1 MHVSDHY
8 ASGRAWES
16 VGYADEHARTAQAH
30 LAAATEED
38 LQNIARMKE
47 SFMSAALP
55 GSGDG
60 GPSLPA
66 LLLTPQ
72 VLAAARERLASAT
85 PDDLE
90 KLGRMKQ
97 AVLRGAAL
105 PGSGGEAASSSSA
118 AEQSCS
124 SAVLSPDAIAVAQAK
139 LASATPEDI
148 ENMARMKAELLARLA
163 SKPQECDT
171 VSVGTGAAASCFSG
185 ASCSLYTIPPPRA
198 AASAE
203 RVAQLRELYSNMI
216 SGHNEPDAA
225 ASPEPLVGGSGSS
238 PNGPWSAGLVA
249 HADASSGEWM
259 FPGTQVP
266 IGPRLQAM
274 MELALYPFLPKMAPP
289 PTMAPLTATASKHS
303 GGGAGGGGSGR
314 GAGDETPLPPPNK
327 YVERVTARAPW
338 RAPWRT
344 PASSGRG
351 DDAAEGNEA
360 DETAR
365 LRPSGVDDD
374 GFDAEDVVIRPK
386 DVVMKPP
393 VLPAPSALWGH
404 SFSTLGTRR
413 SEGGHSYTLGTRA
426 PVPPLAPSKGE
437 QSEVDALR
445 RALRELFMMLE
456 LRDAEICELK
466 DQARC
471 DRNAIERLRTRLSQE
486 MARRT
491 ETMMDTALAASTQAI
506 SMLQEEQAIK
516 DVLAEQK
523 GAAVAKRGAGQP
535 DLLRIVELPSE
546 EAQALRARM
555 HTLRVELAAVEGR
568 LEELEAAPTGAV
580 LPRV

>member
-47 SFMSAALP
+47 LFMSAALP

-66 LLLTPQ
+66 LLLTPE

-148 ENMARMKAELLARLA
+148 KNMARMKAELLARLA
-163 SKPQECDT
+163 SKPQEFDA
-171 VSVGTGAAASCFSG
+171 VSVGAGAAASCFSG
-185 ASCSLYTIPPPRA
+185 ASCSLHTIPNRRA

-203 RVAQLRELYSNMI
+203 RVAQLRELYSSMI

-238 PNGPWSAGLVA
+238 PNGPWSAGLMA
-249 HADASSGEWM
+249 HADTSSGEWM

-303 GGGAGGGGSGR
+303 DGGAGGGGSGQ
-314 GAGDETPLPPPNK
+314 GAGDETPLLPPNK
-327 YVERVTARAPW
+327 YVEQMTARAPW
-338 RAPWRT
+338 RAPWRS

-351 DDAAEGNEA
+351 DDVEDDADEGHEA

-374 GFDAEDVVIRPK
+374 GFDAEDDVIKPE
-386 DVVMKPP
+386 DAVMKPP

-404 SFSTLGTRR
+404 SFSMLGTR
-413 SEGGHSYTLGTRA
+413 TGT

-437 QSEVDALR
+437 HSEVDALR

>member
-1 MHVSDHY
+1 
-8 ASGRAWES
+8 
-16 VGYADEHARTAQAH
+16 
-30 LAAATEED
+30 L
-38 LQNIARMKE
+38 
-47 SFMSAALP
+47 
-55 GSGDG
+55 
-60 GPSLPA
+60 
-66 LLLTPQ
+66 
-72 VLAAARERLASAT
+72 
-85 PDDLE
+85 
-90 KLGRMKQ
+90 
-97 AVLRGAAL
+97 
-105 PGSGGEAASSSSA
+105 
-118 AEQSCS
+118 
-124 SAVLSPDAIAVAQAK
+124 
-139 LASATPEDI
+139 
-148 ENMARMKAELLARLA
+148 
-163 SKPQECDT
+163 
-171 VSVGTGAAASCFSG
+171 
-185 ASCSLYTIPPPRA
+185 
-198 AASAE
+198 
-203 RVAQLRELYSNMI
+203 
-216 SGHNEPDAA
+216 
-225 ASPEPLVGGSGSS
+225 
-238 PNGPWSAGLVA
+238 
-249 HADASSGEWM
+249 
-259 FPGTQVP
+259 
-266 IGPRLQAM
+266 
-274 MELALYPFLPKMAPP
+274 
-289 PTMAPLTATASKHS
+289 
-303 GGGAGGGGSGR
+303 
-314 GAGDETPLPPPNK
+314 
-327 YVERVTARAPW
+327 
-338 RAPWRT
+338 
-344 PASSGRG
+344 SGRG
-351 DDAAEGNEA
+351 DDADEGHEA

-374 GFDAEDVVIRPK
+374 GFDAEDVVIKPE
-386 DVVMKPP
+386 DAVMKPP

-404 SFSTLGTRR
+404 SFSMLGTR
-413 SEGGHSYTLGTRA
+413 TGT

-437 QSEVDALR
+437 HSEVDALR